1 MQCNFEGKA
10 VRRPER
16 MKSTMR
22 THKTKEKER
31 QKSTKQL
38 NTFKTHNS
46 MLELN
51 IYRNN
56 NSYSG
61 AYRKW
66 YARVEVKK
74 QMSIH
79 DMALHMAEHNT
90 PFSVGTIEGI
100 LRDFVNCTREQ
111 CLAGNTVK
119 IDNLAIFKCAVTAN
133 GLDLR
138 EGAKISAGLGTK
150 PQAGWGADDTQFA
163 LKNVRL
169 QATATG
175 DFTKSELSG
184 EATFR
189 WTKAA
194 KQLIEGIVNP
204 APAAGG
210 EGGNGGGE
218 GNGGN

>member
-1 MQCNFEGKA
+1 
-10 VRRPER
+10 
-16 MKSTMR
+16 
-22 THKTKEKER
+22 
-31 QKSTKQL
+31 
-38 NTFKTHNS
+38 

-51 IYRNN
+51 IFQNKNRT
-56 NSYSG
+56 SH
-61 AYRKW
+61 AYGKW

-74 QMSIH
+74 QLSIH

-100 LRDFVNCTREQ
+100 LRDFVSCTREQ

-133 GLDLR
+133 GLILSNGR
-138 EGAKISAGLGTK
+138 KVNAGIGQV
-150 PQAGWGADDTQFA
+150 PVGGWGAEDTQYA

-175 DFTKSELSG
+175 DFAKSELTDN
-184 EATFR
+184 ATFR

-194 KQLIEGIVNP
+194 KQAIDALINP
-204 APAAGG
+204 TQGGSTPADPNQGG
-210 EGGNGGGE
+210 NGGSNQGGNGGGT
-218 GNGGN
+218 GTINQGGDNGGGSGDNGGGDNGGGFDEG